1 MRIKMNDQIIRAT
14 KEFQAADKLA
24 SGASRSAHKANSV
37 LETYKSQSE
46 RLKNWKSIMSTAPV
60 VAFTVI
66 FIVVSI
72 GEYLVSKEIYR
83 EFNEKWP
90 WAIAI
95 VFFVA
100 GLFVSEFLVYK
111 LFGQKRSWKRYELK
125 RDENNNSKTNDEID
139 LSIKKITTNFFIF
152 GLVLGLLII
161 AAIGFLSYK
170 RVQGELAAG
179 MRETGFGIMDFM
191 PVILYIIEIISGA
204 FIWYLIKQLGLGF
217 TVKKLWKR
225 FSSFVLSCYRD
236 TAASIKKYQDA
247 EQENYDPFQ
256 VQLSDNIHTA
266 FYRNNSFTLD
276 NKEKYI
282 STPKKMNDYFNLN
295 LIDKDGQPLRRHIT
309 IISDYKFTASGS
321 TNADGKLTLEIE
333 GTFPGDSCK
342 RIFIRQ
348 SADTEEFIAISEE
361 YDLDVKKVH
370 DVIIG

>member
-1 MRIKMNDQIIRAT
+1 MEDQLIRAN
-14 KEFQAADKLA
+14 KEFQVADALA
-24 SGASRSAHKANSV
+24 SNASKNAHKANGI
-37 LETYKSQSE
+37 LENFKSENE

-60 VAFTVI
+60 MAFTVI
-66 FIVVSI
+66 FFIVSI

-100 GLFVSEFLVYK
+100 GLFVSEFIVYK
-111 LFGQKRSWKRYELK
+111 LFGQKRAWKKYELK
-125 RDENNNSKTNDEID
+125 RDKNNNSKTNDEID
-139 LSIKKITTNFFIF
+139 YSIKKITNNYFLF
-152 GLVLGLLII
+152 GALLGILII

-204 FIWYLIKQLGLGF
+204 FIWYLIKKIGLGMY
-217 TVKKLWKR
+217 VKKLWKN
-225 FSSFVLSCYRD
+225 FSHFTVACNRD

-247 EQENYDPFQ
+247 EHENYDPFK

-266 FYRNNSFTLD
+266 FYRNNSFTMD
-276 NKEKYI
+276 DKEKYVSI
-282 STPKKMNDYFNLN
+282 PTKMNDFFNIH
-295 LIDKDGQPLRRHIT
+295 LIDKDGNPLRRHIT
-309 IISDYKFTASGS
+309 IITDYKFTASGS

-333 GTFPGDSCK
+333 GTFPSDSCK
-342 RIFIRQ
+342 RIFIRE
-348 SADTEEFIAISEE
+348 SANSEEYISINEE
-361 YDLDVKKVH
+361 YDLSKEKVH
-370 DVIIG
+370 DVILG

>member
-1 MRIKMNDQIIRAT
+1 MTDQLIRAT
-14 KEFQAADKLA
+14 KEFKAADELA
-24 SGASRSAHKANSV
+24 SKASQTAHQANGV
-37 LETYKSQSE
+37 LTTHKSESE

-60 VAFTVI
+60 MAFTVI

-111 LFGQKRSWKRYELK
+111 LFDQKRAWKRYELK
-125 RDENNNSKTNDEID
+125 RDKNNNSKTNDEID
-139 LSIKKITTNFFIF
+139 GSIRKITNNFFIF
-152 GLVLGLLII
+152 GMILGLLII

-204 FIWYLIKQLGLGF
+204 FIWYLMKQIGLGM
-217 TVKKLWKR
+217 TVKKYWKR
-225 FSSFVLSCYRD
+225 FVKFVVSCNVN
-236 TAASIKKYQDA
+236 TAAAIKKYQDA

-266 FYRNNSFTLD
+266 FYRNNSHTLD
-276 NKEKYI
+276 NKEAYI
-282 STPKKMNDYFNLN
+282 STPSKMNDYFNLN
-295 LIDKDGQPLRRHIT
+295 LIDKDGKPLRRHIT
-309 IISDYKFTASGS
+309 IITDYKFTASGS
-321 TNADGKLTLEIE
+321 TNAEGKLTLEIE
-333 GTFPGDSCK
+333 GTFTGDSCK

-348 SADTEEFIAISEE
+348 SADAEEFIAISEE
-361 YDLDVKKVH
+361 YDLDKEKVH
-370 DVIIG
+370 DVILG